1 MQIKEGHYYELIN
14 GELGTARVRRT
25 CTTSTCSCHG
35 VDYPW
40 NIAGHRLTDDG
51 HYWADGLADSRNVKR
66 EVLIIDVPVPWW
78 EREGI
83 EEGDLVRTHNR
94 RLWQVADIDD
104 HGVLIYF
111 ADSNTISWPLLEKD
125 FQCKFEMKEVPR
137 AH

>member
-1 MQIKEGHYYELIN
+1 MQIKEGHWYELDN
-14 GELGTARVRRT
+14 GEIGKAERD
-25 CTTSTCSCHG
+25 SNPN
-35 VDYPW
+35 YPW
-40 NIAGHRLTDDG
+40 RICDVVVTREGYFRTD
-51 HYWADGLADSRNVKR
+51 WRESPFNVKR
-66 EVLIIDVPVPWW
+66 EVLVTDAPVPPWW

-83 EEGDLVRTHNR
+83 VVGDLVRTHNR

-125 FQCKFEMKEVPR
+125 FQCKVEMKEVPR